1 VHPTS
6 DLFHT
11 SAILT
16 SDSSLSDEGFDDGDK
31 SRQEVKTE
39 IPQAPYAANLESFY
53 VSPAATMNFV
63 IDFNSISA
71 SANGVVRYT
80 IVSKSRS
87 GA

>member
-6 DLFHT
+6 DLFYP
-11 SAILT
+11 SAIST
-16 SDSSLSDEGFDDGDK
+16 SGSGLSDEGFDDNGK

-39 IPQAPYAANLESFY
+39 IPQAPHAANLESFY
-53 VSPAATMNFV
+53 VSPAATMNFF
-63 IDFNSISA
+63 IDLNSISA
-71 SANGVVRYT
+71 SADGVVRYT